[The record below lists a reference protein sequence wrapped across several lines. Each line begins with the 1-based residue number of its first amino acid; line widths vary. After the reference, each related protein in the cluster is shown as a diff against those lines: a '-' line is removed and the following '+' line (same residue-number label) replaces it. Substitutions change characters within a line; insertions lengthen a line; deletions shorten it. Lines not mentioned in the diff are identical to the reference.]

1 MTSTIQQNEDEP
13 SSHLGFRSGRPY
25 LNEREKVLV
34 KELLRKY
41 CSRDDWEDGSA
52 CSTNECF
59 VQTYAVG
66 KSAHVLATRFFYAV
80 LAEDVEESKYCI
92 DNIIKLPREYIG
104 TSLLHLA
111 SNLWVLYDHMLEI
124 EPELDRRVR
133 NTKQRWVENEYKKE
147 FWE

>member
-1 MTSTIQQNEDEP
+1 MTSTSQQNEETP

-25 LNEREKVLV
+25 LNEREKELCIKLV
-34 KELLRKY
+34 KTY
-41 CSRDDWEDGSA
+41 CDSDGWEDGSA

-66 KSAHVLATRFFYAV
+66 KSAHILATRFFYAV
-80 LAEDVEESKYCI
+80 LAEDVEESNYCI
-92 DNIIKLPREYIG
+92 DNIVKLPREYIG

-133 NTKQRWVENEYKKE
+133 NTKQRWVENEHKKE

>member
-25 LNEREKVLV
+25 LNEREKGLV
-34 KELLRKY
+34 KELVREY
-41 CSRDDWEDGSA
+41 CSRDGWEDGSA

-80 LAEDVEESKYCI
+80 LAEDVEESNYCI
-92 DNIIKLPREYIG
+92 DKITKLPKEYIG

-133 NTKQRWVENEYKKE
+133 NTKQRWAENELAKE
-147 FWE
+147 PWE

>member
-66 KSAHVLATRFFYAV
+66 KSGTEVSTYNRLPAPRSRSQPITVEVQKWARARPARVLRVVCGPF
-80 LAEDVEESKYCI
+80 AE
-92 DNIIKLPREYIG
+92 G
-104 TSLLHLA
+104 T
-111 SNLWVLYDHMLEI
+111 
-124 EPELDRRVR
+124 
-133 NTKQRWVENEYKKE
+133 
-147 FWE
+147 

>member
-80 LAEDVEESKYCI
+80 LAEDVEESNYCI

-104 TSLLHLA
+104 TSLTQLA
-111 SNLWVLYDHMLEI
+111 GSLGVLYDHMLEI
-124 EPELDRRVR
+124 DPELDRRVR
-133 NTKQRWVENEYKKE
+133 NTYQKWVENEHAKE